1 MMAKPFIDVNAGIVE
16 PIYSVDESRVK
27 QPTPVIGI
35 TYLQA
40 DDKKYGI
47 NALLKKEKAK
57 NGLTIKTLQDFLVK
71 VRHYKTIDELIS
83 NHISHIKGK
92 NVDDKSVAMMRKIQ
106 RDYNVETTSMIH
118 IHCHLHGKGEFVLH
132 GFVIRNCF
140 EIVWFDPSHELHK

>member
-1 MMAKPFIDVNAGIVE
+1 MRNNIFRLHNLKTNAFNGQVNGNIAVNLLTMFLDIDV
-16 PIYSVDESRVK
+16 
-27 QPTPVIGI
+27 
-35 TYLQA
+35 
-40 DDKKYGI
+40 
-47 NALLKKEKAK
+47 
-57 NGLTIKTLQDFLVK
+57 
-71 VRHYKTIDELIS
+71 
-83 NHISHIKGK
+83 KGK